1 MCFHNKFTS
10 SKLFYNTE
18 SFLCCFKNFVGKVV
32 TMNTQ
37 AQSEAR
43 SEFLQHD
50 LLYALD
56 FLTHCSL
63 QVQQVPSVMLNHLYL
78 KVTPNENHTGLNQ
91 VRCAGL
97 WPCNVTSPRKHWPQN
112 VHWYPSS
119 MGCVAV
125 LLQQNVL
132 KNFHFC
138 SPMSIDAIPTAL
150 SFSLN
155 SLHRN

>member
-91 VRCAGL
+91 VSVLASGHAMSPHLGNIGL
-97 WPCNVTSPRKHWPQN
+97 KMFIGIRVVWAVSPSCCNKTFLRTFISALLCRLMLSP
-112 VHWYPSS
+112 
-119 MGCVAV
+119 
-125 LLQQNVL
+125 LL
-132 KNFHFC
+132 
-138 SPMSIDAIPTAL
+138 
-150 SFSLN
+150 
-155 SLHRN
+155 